1 MSKVQHVSAAE
12 YKVEGSEACYT
23 VDLAVG
29 MCSCP
34 VGDTGALCKHQLAA
48 SQTES
53 QFSAVKLPQLFGC
66 SPADKCLLSKIV
78 YGDKSSYDA
87 NFFAK
92 LGEDVQQ
99 TTALELANDQASG
112 NEQSHGSMQVRG
124 IQVETVV
131 EEEDVIEQA
140 SGSESYEHRVSE
152 YIKTLTEK
160 LNAFKSEATH

>member
-12 YKVEGSEACYT
+12 HKVQGSEACYT

-48 SQTES
+48 SQIALLCCPNYLAAVLLINVCCPTLFTETS
-53 QFSAVKLPQLFGC
+53 LRMTQISLPSLVKMCNKQL
-66 SPADKCLLSKIV
+66 A
-78 YGDKSSYDA
+78 
-87 NFFAK
+87 
-92 LGEDVQQ
+92 
-99 TTALELANDQASG
+99 TLELASG

-140 SGSESYEHRVSE
+140 SGSESYEHRV
-152 YIKTLTEK
+152 L
-160 LNAFKSEATH
+160 